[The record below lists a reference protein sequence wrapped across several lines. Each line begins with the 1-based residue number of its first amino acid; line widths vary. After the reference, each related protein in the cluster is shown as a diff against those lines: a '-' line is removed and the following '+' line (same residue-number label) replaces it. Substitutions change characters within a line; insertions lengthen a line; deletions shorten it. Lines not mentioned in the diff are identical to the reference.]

1 MRVLHVITGLASG
14 GAEQQLRQLLPRLPA
29 DSAVVTLTNPGI
41 VADAIA
47 RDGIRV
53 VDLGM
58 RGNRDLAALPRLA
71 RLIRDGRYDIVH
83 THLYRATVYGRIAA
97 RLAGVRAVVS
107 TEHSLGD
114 DRIEGRR
121 RSAGVRA
128 LYLATERLG
137 TVTIAVSRT
146 VARRLVEWG
155 VPPKRIAVIP
165 NGIAAEEFRYDGQ
178 LRDRTRREWG
188 VPAETVVVGTVG
200 RLEPGKRVDVLIRA
214 LARVPRSV
222 LVIVGDGSARPAL
235 IQLAHAAG
243 VADRVVFTGETADVR
258 SLLCGMDLV
267 ASASREETFGLAILE
282 ALACG
287 LPAIQAACPALDELP
302 LEAAPR
308 VVRAP
313 PDVEAF
319 AEHLAA
325 AAPAPT
331 GREPPPA
338 VHHYAIDRLAGDVA
352 TLYEHA
358 LEQPASPAWPG
369 NRPHAHPLED
379 RAL

>member
-1 MRVLHVITGLASG
+1 MRVLHVITGLAAG
-14 GAEQQLRQLLPRLPA
+14 GAEQQLRLLLPRLPA
-29 DSAVVTLTNPGI
+29 DCAVVTLTNPGI
-41 VADAIA
+41 VAEAIA
-47 RDGIRV
+47 GDGIRV

-121 RSAGVRA
+121 RTVGVRA

-146 VARRLVEWG
+146 VARRLVDWG
-155 VPPKRIAVIP
+155 VPPERIAVIP
-165 NGIAAEEFRYDGQ
+165 NGIAAEEFRYDAG
-178 LRDRTRREWG
+178 LRDRTRRTWG
-188 VPAETVVVGTVG
+188 VRADTVVVGAVG

-214 LARVPRSV
+214 LAGTPGMV
-222 LVIVGDGSARPAL
+222 LVIVGDGSARSAL
-235 IQLAHAAG
+235 TDLARATG

-258 SLLCGMDLV
+258 PLLCGMDVV
-267 ASASREETFGLAILE
+267 ASASPEETFGLAVLE

-287 LPAIQAACPALDELP
+287 LPAIQVTCPALDELP
-302 LEAAPR
+302 PEAAPR
-308 VVRAP
+308 VVRVP
-313 PDVEAF
+313 SDVKAF
-319 AEHLAA
+319 AQHLAA
-325 AAPAPT
+325 AVPAPT

-338 VHHYAIDRLAGDVA
+338 VHRYAIDSLAGDVA
-352 TLYEHA
+352 TLYERA
-358 LEQPASPAWPG
+358 LDRPASPPRPG
-369 NRPHAHPLED
+369 NRHRAHPLED
-379 RAL
+379 RV

>member
-1 MRVLHVITGLASG
+1 MRVLHVITGLAAG

-29 DSAVVTLTNPGI
+29 DCAVVTLTNPGI
-41 VADAIA
+41 VAEAIA

-58 RGNRDLAALPRLA
+58 RGNRDLTALPRLV
-71 RLIRDGRYDIVH
+71 RLIRNGRYDIVH

-146 VARRLVEWG
+146 VARRLVDWG
-155 VPPKRIAVIP
+155 VPPERIAVIP
-165 NGIAAEEFRYDGQ
+165 NGIVAEQFRYDGP
-178 LRDRTRREWG
+178 LRDRTRAAWG
-188 VPAETVVVGTVG
+188 VRADTVVVGAVG
-200 RLEPGKRVDVLIRA
+200 RLESGKRVDVLIRA
-214 LARVPRSV
+214 LARIPRTV
-222 LVIVGDGSARPAL
+222 LVIVGDGSARSTL
-235 IQLAHAAG
+235 SRLAHAAG

-258 SLLCGMDLV
+258 PLLCGMDVV
-267 ASASREETFGLAILE
+267 ASASPEETFGLAILE

-287 LPAIQAACPALDELP
+287 LPAIQVTCPALDELAP
-302 LEAAPR
+302 EAAPR
-308 VVRAP
+308 VVRVP
-313 PDVEAF
+313 SDVETF

-325 AAPAPT
+325 AVPAPT
-331 GREPPPA
+331 RREPPPA

-352 TLYEHA
+352 TLYERA
-358 LEQPASPAWPG
+358 LGQSASPPGPG
-369 NRPHAHPLED
+369 NRHHAHPLED
-379 RAL
+379 RVL

>member
-1 MRVLHVITGLASG
+1 MRVLHVITGLAAG

-29 DSAVVTLTNPGI
+29 DCAVVTLTNPGI
-41 VADAIA
+41 VAEAFA

-58 RGNRDLAALPRLA
+58 RGNRDLTALPRLV
-71 RLIRDGRYDIVH
+71 RLIGDGRYDIVH

-146 VARRLVEWG
+146 VARRLADWG
-155 VPPKRIAVIP
+155 VPPDRIAVIP
-165 NGIAAEEFRYDGQ
+165 NGIVAEDFSYDGR
-178 LRDRTRREWG
+178 LRDRTRAAWG
-188 VPAETVVVGTVG
+188 VGADTVVVGAVG
-200 RLEPGKRVDVLIRA
+200 RLESGKRVDVLIRA
-214 LARVPRSV
+214 LARIPRTV
-222 LVIVGDGSARPAL
+222 LVIVGDGSARSTL
-235 IQLAHAAG
+235 TRLAHAAG
-243 VADRVVFTGETADVR
+243 VADRVVFTGETAEVR
-258 SLLCGMDLV
+258 PLLCGMDVV
-267 ASASREETFGLAILE
+267 ASASPEETFGLAILE

-287 LPAIQAACPALDELP
+287 LPAVQVTCPALDELP
-302 LEAAPR
+302 PEAAPR
-308 VVRAP
+308 VVRVP
-313 PDVEAF
+313 SDVQTF

-325 AAPAPT
+325 AVPAPT
-331 GREPPPA
+331 RREPPPA
-338 VHHYAIDRLAGDVA
+338 VQHYAIDRLATDVA
-352 TLYEHA
+352 TLYERA
-358 LEQPASPAWPG
+358 LERPASPPGPG
-369 NRPHAHPLED
+369 NRHHAHPLED
-379 RAL
+379 RVL